1 MEPYFIY
8 RSTLDEMTQS
18 VIDEETGMT
27 DYDLF
32 ECQHANDDSVLIVE
46 DTSDE
51 RDHNGCYLV
60 TSFNS

>member
-1 MEPYFIY
+1 MA
-8 RSTLDEMTQS
+8 QS
-18 VIDEETGMT
+18 VIDEDTGMT

-32 ECQHANDDSVLIVE
+32 ECQHANDDSVLVVE